1 MKSIGI
7 DKATISIL
15 PFIFSGL
22 FVSMALLMPQFDI
35 EKQLRNRLLYG
46 MRFIALS
53 SILLL
58 LSPSYNGI
66 IVYLNFHFR
75 SWDNIIYTCNKCLW
89 CQYNERSMNA

>member
-1 MKSIGI
+1 MIIQTITLFTTLAWNTYFPIYITDEKGIGI

-58 LSPSYNGI
+58 LSPSIQWY
-66 IVYLNFHFR
+66 Y
-75 SWDNIIYTCNKCLW
+75 CL
-89 CQYNERSMNA
+89 S